1 MGQERGKL
9 PGSSNSPAK
18 GPDNTKVSTL
28 ISTLAAS
35 ADTGKDGFSL
45 ARIDSQIH
53 ELKKMIGFK
62 SH

>member
-35 ADTGKDGFSL
+35 ADTRQ
-45 ARIDSQIH
+45 A
-53 ELKKMIGFK
+53 KMV
-62 SH
+62 SHWPGLTLRFTS